1 MFTVKTGKNL
11 SACIAV
17 VRGKQR

>member
-1 MFTVKTGKNL
+1 MFTVKTGKHL